1 LIHNQSTRCQR
12 RWQVRRRLQPFL
24 NAASNLKS
32 ADFLP
37 AERGS
42 LQSFH
47 ARSLHPPT
55 PLRLIIF
62 PQCQIAQFDCSVCTS
77 EEADEA
83 GTYRDDPR
91 RIDSG
96 HNLDV
101 DEPSLQHSTA
111 KCTAKLKND
120 PNNKDK
126 RRLQGFFHFRSQRAG
141 PRIHAQAALANPDL
155 CGICGTQ
162 LSGNFARLDPKRS
175 HFHVHPTRRKQG
187 DQTWHFANRVIPWN
201 TTSQRRRK
209 RRRKSANSCAATS

>member
-12 RWQVRRRLQPFL
+12 GWQVRRRLQPFL

-101 DEPSLQHSTA
+101 DEPSLQHTP
-111 KCTAKLKND
+111 
-120 PNNKDK
+120 PNVPPSQKTIQTT
-126 RRLQGFFHFRSQRAG
+126 RISVVCRASFIAAPQRAG
-141 PRIHAQAALANPDL
+141 PRIHAQALADPDL
-155 CGICGTQ
+155 CRIYGTQ
-162 LSGNFARLDPKRS
+162 LSGNFARLAPKWS
-175 HFHVHPTRRKQG
+175 HFSMFIRR
-187 DQTWHFANRVIPWN
+187 AVNRGIKHG
-201 TTSQRRRK
+201 TSQK
-209 RRRKSANSCAATS
+209 A